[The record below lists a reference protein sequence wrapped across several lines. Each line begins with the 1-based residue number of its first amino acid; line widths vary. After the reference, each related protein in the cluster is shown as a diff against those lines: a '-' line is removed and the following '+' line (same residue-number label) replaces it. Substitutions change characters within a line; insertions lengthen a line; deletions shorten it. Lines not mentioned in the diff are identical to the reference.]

1 MSRRALNLLRPGLH
15 RRRDAFDAGLRAAGF
30 ALTEALSDPR
40 AGDVLLIWNRY
51 GGFNDQAEIFEAAG
65 ATVLVAENCPFGN
78 EFQGGS
84 YSLARRHV
92 ALTGGEI
99 VVAGGPERWDAWSVD
114 LRPWRDTGGD
124 IVVLEQRGIGHPTV
138 RSPPGWADRARG
150 ITGGRIRR
158 HPGNGT
164 AAVPLREDLRRAS
177 GVVTWSSAAAVQ
189 ALALGVP
196 VWHEHPLFVARGACH
211 PLSAWPCPPRRDDEA
226 RLLAMRRLA
235 WGIWTIPEIESGE
248 PLVRLTAH

>member
-1 MSRRALNLLRPGLH
+1 MRRALNLLRPGLH
-15 RRRDAFDAGLRAAGF
+15 RRRDAFDAGLRAAGL
-30 ALTEALSDPR
+30 ALTEALPDPR

-51 GGFNDQAEIFEAAG
+51 GGFNDQAEAFESAG

-84 YSLARRHV
+84 YSLARRNV

-99 VVAGGPERWDAWSVD
+99 EAGGPERWDAWGVD

-138 RSPPGWADRARG
+138 RSPHGWAERARG

-196 VWHEHPLFVARGACH
+196 VWFDHPAFIGAQASRALAH
-211 PLSAWPCPPRRDDEA
+211 WPAAPARDDAA
-226 RLLAMRRLA
+226 RLAVMRRLA
-235 WGIWTIPEIESGE
+235 WAIWTLPEIEQGE
-248 PLVRLTAH
+248 PFGRLAPAV